1 MAPHQL
7 RARASFQTRLLLHL
21 AHRRTQKTSEGFTLV
36 ELMIVVAILGIL
48 AAAALP
54 NYMQA
59 RNSAAIGSR
68 VAEAVSFAKACA
80 VYQATGIGNAP
91 SNTSGAPAT
100 DGVGMTCNSTTATGT
115 VTARWG
121 SAKASGVRCLTVT
134 SGANDTL
141 ATITVIPAPTGTQD
155 QISCSYS

>member
-21 AHRRTQKTSEGFTLV
+21 ARRRALKGSDGFTLV

-54 NYMQA
+54 NFIQA

-68 VAEAVSFAKACA
+68 VSEGVSFAKACA
-80 VYQATGIGNAP
+80 VYQSTQVGSQPVNK
-91 SNTSGAPAT
+91 SGDPAT
-100 DGVGMTCNSTTATGT
+100 DGVSMSCPSNADGT
-115 VTARWG
+115 VAATWG
-121 SAKASGVRCLTVT
+121 TVKAAGVRCLTAVST
-134 SGANDTL
+134 TAHSK
-141 ATITVIPAPTGTQD
+141 ATITVLLSPTGTQD
-155 QISCSYS
+155 QISCVYS